1 MDGSVG
7 AFVRVLAGNPPSPII
22 WNPCSSST
30 ASGALRRA
38 SSINTTDAP
47 TMTAR
52 LRKMIMPGLEQ
63 DVFHFAI

>member
-1 MDGSVG
+1 
-7 AFVRVLAGNPPSPII
+7 
-22 WNPCSSST
+22 
-30 ASGALRRA
+30 LRRA